1 MVWMLVTSDSSQS
14 ISHIGCCLSLL
25 SIAYLNIVTKSSLG
39 RKGLS
44 RLTDPESQS
53 TEGSPGLTEVGTA
66 VEPLKNAAQWLA
78 QAASPGLVH
87 PQSAETSH
95 INY

>member
-1 MVWMLVTSDSSQS
+1 M
-14 ISHIGCCLSLL
+14 
-25 SIAYLNIVTKSSLG
+25 TKSSLG